1 MAELKLIHRSGKEKN
16 KVEFQKK
23 VHPDGSYAEVI
34 TDHQNNRVEICEYD
48 ASGDNVV
55 RVYGTFEK
63 ITPIS
68 DDEIDTYIDKINS
81 KYK

>member
-1 MAELKLIHRSGKEKN
+1 MAELKPIQRSGEEKN
-16 KVEFQKK
+16 NVEFQKT
-23 VHPDGSYAEVI
+23 VHPDGSYEEVI
-34 TDHQNNRVEICEYD
+34 TDHQNNRVEICKYD
-48 ASGDNVV
+48 ANGDNIV

-63 ITPIS
+63 VTLIS

>member
-1 MAELKLIHRSGKEKN
+1 MIQMKPNHESREKKN
-16 KVEFQKK
+16 QVAFEKK
-23 VHPDGSYAEVI
+23 VNTDGSYVEII
-34 TDHQNNRVEICEYD
+34 TDPQNNRVEICEYD

-55 RVYGTFEK
+55 RVYRTFEK
-63 ITPIS
+63 VTPIS

>member
-1 MAELKLIHRSGKEKN
+1 MAQMKPFHESDKEKN
-16 KVEFQKK
+16 GVEFQKTL
-23 VHPDGSYAEVI
+23 HPDGSYVEII
-34 TDHQNNRVEICEYD
+34 TDHRNNRVEICEYD

-63 ITPIS
+63 VTPIL